1 MTEGILSRLLPF
13 NPFGL
18 IRQQAFERETGNCN
32 EGISH
37 TGFVEVED
45 MASIIT
51 LLTDFGLRDGYVASM
66 KGVILGIN
74 PEATPVDI
82 SHLIPPQDVRSAA
95 FVLFTTYEYFPD
107 ETVHLAVV
115 DPGVGTGRRAIA
127 VRTPSC
133 FFVGPDNGIFSFI
146 LRKEKNSE
154 ARVLENPRFRR
165 EPVSMTF
172 HGRDIFAPA
181 AAYLTRGESFESL
194 GPVCE
199 PVTLP
204 WSAPVVGS
212 RRIEGEIIH
221 IDHFGNAITNI
232 TLEELEEQA
241 PAQNWA
247 VRVGETV
254 VSSIYDTYGTGRPG
268 EVLALAG
275 SSGFIE
281 IAVNQGSAADAL
293 GLKAGFKVAIDLP
306 GK

>member
-1 MTEGILSRLLPF
+1 MTP
-13 NPFGL
+13 
-18 IRQQAFERETGNCN
+18 
-32 EGISH
+32 
-37 TGFVEVED
+37 V
-45 MASIIT
+45 IT

-74 PEATPVDI
+74 QRATLVDI

-107 ETVHLAVV
+107 GTVHIAVV
-115 DPGVGTGRRAIA
+115 DPGVGTERRAIA
-127 VRTPSC
+127 VRTAAYVL
-133 FFVGPDNGIFSFI
+133 VGPDNGIFSFI
-146 LRKEKNSE
+146 LRKEKSWE

-165 EPVSMTF
+165 ESVSMTF

-204 WSAPVVGS
+204 WSLPVIGS
-212 RRIEGEIIH
+212 RQIEGEIIH
-221 IDHFGNAITNI
+221 IDHFGNAITNVS
-232 TLEELEEQA
+232 LKELEEQA
-241 PAQNWA
+241 PAENWA
-247 VRVGETV
+247 VHVGEIV
-254 VSSIYDTYGTGRPG
+254 LVSISPTYGRGRPG

-275 SSGFIE
+275 SSGFVE

-293 GLKAGFKVAIDLP
+293 GLRTGGKVVFVLA
-306 GK
+306 